1 MRILL
6 TTRNHLRDELEDFFE
21 TISFNLNNF
30 EEKDQIKFVSNYW
43 ASLYLKE
50 NKDLRNKEFDLEHSA
65 QVLINKVNSSLNQR
79 VSDLIGIPLQTKM
92 IADIFFD
99 KLGINTS
106 FETIFDA
113 KGIFLFVKFDEVVF
127 KMTNDFSVILI
138 FFNCCEYRT
147 DIIISAKITHNK
159 KPNKIINK

>member
-1 MRILL
+1 
-6 TTRNHLRDELEDFFE
+6 
-21 TISFNLNNF
+21 
-30 EEKDQIKFVSNYW
+30 
-43 ASLYLKE
+43 
-50 NKDLRNKEFDLEHSA
+50 
-65 QVLINKVNSSLNQR
+65 
-79 VSDLIGIPLQTKM
+79 M
-92 IADIFFD
+92 ICFSC
-99 KLGINTS
+99 GINTS

-159 KPNKIINK
+159 KPNKIIGNVSEMFLDCI